1 MVYHYYDYNRVAVLQ
16 ILNLN
21 PTNKA
26 FLQTK
31 LREKGSTKKSVKLLN
46 EMKLCLFSL
55 LSYTG
60 YFYNEVKIVQ
70 RNVINHLLTYC
81 QPVCYFL

>member
-31 LREKGSTKKSVKLLN
+31 LREKGSTKKSCQIIEWNEIMFIQSLKLHRV
-46 EMKLCLFSL
+46 L
-55 LSYTG
+55 L
-60 YFYNEVKIVQ
+60 
-70 RNVINHLLTYC
+70 
-81 QPVCYFL
+81 